1 MIEAPENVSQKK
13 KKSPNTAVYFAENSG
28 LGIRTRL
35 VLLIV
40 VATMIAIGLFG
51 SYAAKEREDTMFD
64 AEKERAAA
72 FLESL
77 SLPCAISVATKTF
90 ESLDNFMS
98 ESVRNTSPN
107 TRLLSLSMIGH
118 NGILI
123 MDAGSEEEN
132 SQSRLGREIF
142 SKAQREAFTNAA
154 FKAAQPIWIKKSP
167 RQGSTVLMMSMPA
180 VSGLRWGTLIAS
192 FDLSTYDERI
202 TRLRFY
208 GLVTNLALI
217 IGLVL
222 VLFVGVSR
230 LVVKPLRELSESM
243 ERLQRGEL
251 DTRVTGHMGGEMKA
265 LALGFN
271 AMAGEI
277 ESHTKNLEQ
286 KVEARSQEVRI
297 KAQELEQVNTQLQD
311 AVNTLET
318 LVRTDELTGIFNRRH
333 LTEVLQTETRR
344 SVRSNRPLTVA
355 MLDVDRFKTLN
366 DNHGHAAGDHVLRSV
381 AKLLQDKLRSTD
393 MIARFGGEEFVVL
406 FFDTPKD
413 AAHTVAEG
421 LREIIAKT
429 SFDTHSTNLEHGVTV
444 SIGLASCPADAT
456 DASAL
461 LEKADEAMYA
471 AKNAGRNRVVLW
483 SGSNE
488 S

>member
-1 MIEAPENVSQKK
+1 M
-13 KKSPNTAVYFAENSG
+13 
-28 LGIRTRL
+28 
-35 VLLIV
+35 
-40 VATMIAIGLFG
+40 
-51 SYAAKEREDTMFD
+51 
-64 AEKERAAA
+64 
-72 FLESL
+72 
-77 SLPCAISVATKTF
+77 
-90 ESLDNFMS
+90 
-98 ESVRNTSPN
+98 
-107 TRLLSLSMIGH
+107 
-118 NGILI
+118 
-123 MDAGSEEEN
+123 
-132 SQSRLGREIF
+132 
-142 SKAQREAFTNAA
+142 
-154 FKAAQPIWIKKSP
+154 
-167 RQGSTVLMMSMPA
+167 
-180 VSGLRWGTLIAS
+180 
-192 FDLSTYDERI
+192 
-202 TRLRFY
+202 
-208 GLVTNLALI
+208 ALI

-344 SVRSNRPLTVA
+344 STRSNRPLTLA

-366 DNHGHAAGDHVLRSV
+366 DNYGHAAGDHVLRSV

-406 FFDTPKD
+406 FFDTPK
-413 AAHTVAEG
+413 
-421 LREIIAKT
+421 
-429 SFDTHSTNLEHGVTV
+429 
-444 SIGLASCPADAT
+444 
-456 DASAL
+456 
-461 LEKADEAMYA
+461 
-471 AKNAGRNRVVLW
+471 
-483 SGSNE
+483 
-488 S
+488 